1 MLTASAIGQALPYFP
16 QSIRDPLLRLPED
29 TRAQI
34 QEIRLRIGRQLHVT
48 VQGKE
53 LVLTQQGT
61 LADEPTPGIAVGRA
75 LMDTVFQSI
84 CSHSLHAV
92 QHMLQKGFVTISGGS
107 RAGIAGTAVMQNGA
121 VTNIRAVSSIN
132 LRIASARRGA
142 ADALLNRLHSLGISG
157 GVLLAGPPA
166 SGKTTLLRDLARS
179 LGATNRVCI
188 IDERGELAAVQ
199 NGEPQF
205 DIGTQTDV
213 IDGCPKAEGIA
224 MAVRVLT
231 PDILICDELGGSAE
245 TEALLDSM
253 HTGVRLFA
261 SAHAA
266 SLRTLAS
273 RPQLAR
279 LIAAG
284 VFEAA
289 VLLGTESRIGQ
300 MLAVQRLNGGAP

>member
-16 QSIRDPLLRLPED
+16 PVIRDPLLRLPED

-48 VQGKE
+48 VHGTE
-53 LVLTQQGT
+53 FVLTPGGT
-61 LADEPTPGIAVGRA
+61 LADEPAPGITVGRA

-92 QHMLQKGFVTISGGS
+92 QYMLQKGFVTIAGGS
-107 RAGIAGTAVMQNGA
+107 RAGIAGTAVIQSGA
-121 VTNIRAVSSIN
+121 VTNIRAVSGIN
-132 LRIASARRGA
+132 LRIASARPGA
-142 ADALLNRLHSLGISG
+142 AGALLTRLNTMGITG
-157 GVLLAGPPA
+157 GVLLTGPPA
-166 SGKTTLLRDLARS
+166 SGKTTLLRDLART
-179 LGATNRVCI
+179 LGADRRVCI

-224 MAVRVLT
+224 AAVRVLT

-245 TEALLDSM
+245 TEALLDSL

-266 SLRTLAS
+266 SLRTLGN

-289 VLLGTESRIGQ
+289 VLLGTEDRIGQ
-300 MLAVQRLNGGAP
+300 MLAVQRLNGGMP